1 MADRADAPAA
11 PPRRPWIRR
20 HPWLLASATLLAL
33 LLAATVPPVLYLLD
47 QLPKTPLIGDLKR
60 NQDDHPSV
68 LLTSDG
74 QQLAVFRQTW
84 RQWVPLPEISPHVID
99 ALLAT
104 EDQRFY
110 EHHGLDVR
118 RTLAAAISTLRGRL
132 QGGSTLTQQLA
143 RNLYPKAIGR
153 APTLER
159 KVREALTALKI
170 ERAYGKDD
178 ILEIYLNTV
187 PFLYN
192 TYGIEMAART
202 YFDKPAREL
211 DVLESA
217 TLVGMLKGTT
227 SYNPVL
233 NPERA
238 RERRNVVMAQMVRT
252 GDLEP
257 ARFEQLKDMPLQVK
271 FERRDEQ
278 LGPAPHFTVLL
289 RRWLID
295 WADRNGYNIHSDGLV
310 VRTTLDSRAQAMATE
325 ALVQQT
331 GRLQQRVDKAWDGRK
346 GWEGHRELVDAFIRE
361 TPQFQAARAAGQDEA
376 QALARLRADAG
387 FMKALRAD
395 KTRLEAGFVAL
406 EPGTG
411 YVRAWVGSRDFQLDQ
426 FDHVNQA
433 RRQAGSTFK
442 PFVYGAAF
450 ELGALPTDML
460 IDEPMEYVT
469 PDGKVWRPTDIGE
482 PSYQPVSLHDALAR
496 SKNTITAQVMHYVGA
511 DTVARLAQ
519 AMGVRDSR
527 LAVVPSLGLG
537 TSGVTLREMAS
548 AYATIAN
555 GGDYVAPLLVLSVED
570 RSGRV
575 LESFRPAAAEPAL
588 SPAANAD
595 LLEAM
600 RAAVDRGT
608 GSAIRTRHKLKGEL
622 AGKTGTTQDNTD
634 GWFILMHPR
643 LVSGAWVGFNDSR
656 ITMPDSWGQGARS
669 ALPMVGDFMRR
680 IVDARLVDT
689 AARFPAAPQ
698 PWAWEPQ
705 PPAWGSLFQRPPQLE
720 PELLPLTPA
729 SPYRAEYGVNGG
741 PALGF
746 PPVQPVVVAPPAES
760 GRVVE
765 HAVVVAPP
773 REPPPA
779 GRVAP
784 RVWMPPGEASG
795 AGPAMAPADSYQN
808 P

>member
-1 MADRADAPAA
+1 M
-11 PPRRPWIRR
+11 
-20 HPWLLASATLLAL
+20 
-33 LLAATVPPVLYLLD
+33 D
-47 QLPKTPLIGDLKR
+47 QLPRTPLIGDLKQS
-60 NQDDHPSV
+60 QDDHPSV

-74 QQLAVFRQTW
+74 QQLAVFRQEW
-84 RQWVPLPEISPHVID
+84 RQWVPLADISPHVIH

-110 EHHGLDVR
+110 AHRGLDWR
-118 RTLAAAISTLRGRL
+118 RTLAAALSTVRGRL

-143 RNLYPKAIGR
+143 RNLYPDAIGR

-211 DVLESA
+211 DVRESA

-227 SYNPVL
+227 YYNPVL

-238 RERRNVVMAQMVRT
+238 RERRNIVMAQMVRT
-252 GDLEP
+252 GELE
-257 ARFEQLKDMPLQVK
+257 AQRFEQLKDTPLQVK

-295 WADRNGYNIHSDGLV
+295 WADRNGYNIYADGLV
-310 VRTTLDSRAQAMATE
+310 VRTTLDSRAQAMAAA
-325 ALVQQT
+325 ALARQADT
-331 GRLQQRVDKAWDGRK
+331 LQQRVDKAWDGRK
-346 GWEGHRELVDAFIRE
+346 GWAAQRALVDTFIRE
-361 TPQFQAARAAGQDEA
+361 TPQFQAARAGGQDEA
-376 QALARLRADAG
+376 QAIARLRTDAR
-387 FMKALRAD
+387 FMQALRAG
-395 KTRLEAGFVAL
+395 KTRLEAGLVAV

-411 YVRAWVGSRDFQLDQ
+411 YVRAWVGSRDFAIDQ
-426 FDHVNQA
+426 YDHVNQA
-433 RRQAGSTFK
+433 RRQPGSTFK

-469 PDGKVWRPTDIGE
+469 PDGKIWRPTDIGE
-482 PSYQPVSLHDALAR
+482 PSYEPVSLHDALAR
-496 SKNTITAQVMHYVGA
+496 SKNTITAQLIHHVGA
-511 DTVARLAQ
+511 DAVARLAQ

-527 LAVVPSLGLG
+527 LDPVPSLGLG
-537 TSGVTLREMAS
+537 TSGVTLREMAA

-570 RSGRV
+570 RRGRV
-575 LESFRPAAAEPAL
+575 LESFAPAAPEPAL
-588 SPAANAD
+588 SPAADAE
-595 LLEAM
+595 LLDAM
-600 RAAVDRGT
+600 RAAIDRGT
-608 GSAIRTRHKLKGEL
+608 GAAIRSRYKLRGEL
-622 AGKTGTTQDNTD
+622 AGKTGTTQYNTD

-643 LVSGAWVGFNDSR
+643 LVAGAWVGFNDSR
-656 ITMPDSWGQGARS
+656 ITMPDAWGQGARS
-669 ALPMVGDFMRR
+669 ALPMVGEFMGLLAE
-680 IVDARLVDT
+680 ARLVD
-689 AARFPAAPQ
+689 AKARFPAAPE
-698 PWAWEPQ
+698 PFSWEPQ
-705 PPAWGSLFQRPPQLE
+705 APQWGALFPRPPQLQ
-720 PELLPLTPA
+720 PELVPLTPVN
-729 SPYRAEYGVNGG
+729 PYPAEYGVNTG

-746 PPVQPVVVAPPAES
+746 PPVQSVVVAPSPVES
-760 GRVVE
+760 AGGRGVE
-765 HAVVVAPP
+765 RAIVVAPP
-773 REPPPA
+773 RDPAAGGGAGPPH
-779 GRVAP
+779 RL
-784 RVWMPPGEASG
+784 WTPPGEASG
-795 AGPAMAPADSYQN
+795 AGPAPLPAIPGLPGGGYQG

>member
-1 MADRADAPAA
+1 MAERAEAPAA
-11 PPRRPWIRR
+11 RTGRPWLLR
-20 HPWLLASATLLAL
+20 HPWLIGATVLLAL
-33 LLAATVPPVLYLLD
+33 LLAITVPPVLYLLD
-47 QLPKTPLIGDLKR
+47 QLPRTPLVGDLKR
-60 NQDDHPSV
+60 SQDEHPSV

-74 QQLAVFRQTW
+74 RQLAVFRQAW
-84 RQWVPLPEISPHVID
+84 RQWVPLSEISPHVVD

-110 EHHGLDVR
+110 EHRGLDLR
-118 RTLAAAISTLRGRL
+118 RTLAAALSTLRGRL

-143 RNLYPKAIGR
+143 RNVYPDAIGR

-202 YFDKPAREL
+202 YFDKPARAL

-227 SYNPVL
+227 YYNPVL

-238 RERRNVVMAQMVRT
+238 RERRNIVLAQMVRA
-252 GDLEP
+252 GQLQ
-257 ARFEQLKDMPLQVK
+257 AQQFEQLKDTPLQVK

-295 WADRNGYNIHSDGLV
+295 WADRNGYNIHADGLV
-310 VRTTLDSRAQAMATE
+310 VRTTLDSRAQAMATQ
-325 ALVQQT
+325 ALTRQSDE
-331 GRLQQRVDKAWDGRK
+331 LQQRVDKAWDGRK
-346 GWEGHRELVDAFIRE
+346 GWAAQRTLVDTFIRE
-361 TPQFQAARAAGQDEA
+361 TPQFQAARAAGQDDA
-376 QALARLRADAG
+376 QAIARLRADAE
-387 FMKALRAD
+387 FMQALRAG

-411 YVRAWVGSRDFQLDQ
+411 YVRAWIGSRDFAIDQ
-426 FDHVNQA
+426 YDHVNQA
-433 RRQAGSTFK
+433 RRQPGSTFK

-450 ELGALPTDML
+450 ESGALPTDML
-460 IDEPMEYVT
+460 IDEPMEYLT
-469 PDGKVWRPTDIGE
+469 PEGKIWRPTDIGE

-496 SKNTITAQVMHYVGA
+496 SKNTITAQLVHHVGA
-511 DTVARLAQ
+511 DAVARLAQ

-527 LAVVPSLGLG
+527 LDPVPSLGLG

-570 RSGRV
+570 RQGRV
-575 LESFRPAAAEPAL
+575 LESFAPAAPEPAL
-588 SPAANAD
+588 SPAADAD
-595 LLEAM
+595 LLDAM
-600 RAAVDRGT
+600 RAVVDRGT
-608 GSAIRTRHKLKGEL
+608 GAAIRDRYKLRGEL
-622 AGKTGTTQDNTD
+622 AGKTGTTQFNTD

-643 LVSGAWVGFNDSR
+643 LVAGAWVGFNDSR
-656 ITMPDSWGQGARS
+656 VTMPDAWGQGARS
-669 ALPMVGDFMRR
+669 ALPMVGEFMRK
-680 IVDARLVDT
+680 VADARLVDPK
-689 AARFPAAPQ
+689 ARFPAAPE
-698 PWAWEPQ
+698 PFSWEPQ
-705 PPAWGSLFQRPPQLE
+705 APEWGSLFERPPQLQ
-720 PELLPLTPA
+720 PELVPLTPVP
-729 SPYRAEYGVNGG
+729 PYPAEYGVNGG

-746 PPVQPVVVAPPAES
+746 PPVRPVVVAPSPADAATADG
-760 GRVVE
+760 GRVIE
-765 HAVVVAPP
+765 RAIVVAPP
-773 REPPPA
+773 RAPPL
-779 GRVAP
+779 
-784 RVWMPPGEASG
+784 GEASG
-795 AGPAMAPADSYQN
+795 AGPAPLPPIPGLPGGGYQG